1 MRDFQQ
7 AAGAAPAKPTIA
19 SRLADALRAEILS
32 GELKPGARLNLDRM
46 RDDRAVSVSSLREAV
61 TRLVADGLITV
72 EEQRGYHVAPI
83 SLANLA
89 EVTRLRMELEP
100 LALRSAIANGAL
112 DWETGV
118 MAALYRLNRTV
129 RLPGDSASLEAWES
143 AHNAYHFALIE
154 RCDMPLLMRILRM
167 LIAMNN
173 RYRRIFL
180 DTGHDQRDMIEEHTA
195 IAEAAA
201 GRDAERAAKLLE
213 AHIER
218 TGTTLRKL
226 LTAHLPEA
234 GA

>member
-1 MRDFQQ
+1 MIMGLFTRKQ
-7 AAGAAPAKPTIA
+7 
-19 SRLADALRAEILS
+19 SR
-32 GELKPGARLNLDRM
+32 ARLD
-46 RDDRAVSVSSLREAV
+46 
-61 TRLVADGLITV
+61 
-72 EEQRGYHVAPI
+72 HV
-83 SLANLA
+83 LHGQ
-89 EVTRLRMELEP
+89 EP
-100 LALRSAIANGAL
+100 P
-112 DWETGV
+112 V
-118 MAALYRLNRTV
+118 FPQHV
-129 RLPGDSASLEAWES
+129 
-143 AHNAYHFALIE
+143 
-154 RCDMPLLMRILRM
+154 MRILRM

-218 TGTTLRKL
+218 TGTTLRRL